1 MAAGI
6 VLSDRQR
13 LDWLRL
19 IRSEGIGPRSF
30 RSLMNRFGGAG
41 PVLEALPDLARQA
54 GRAIR
59 ICPESE
65 AEREMAGLIRLG
77 GRFVALGEADYP
89 RPLQAIDSAPPLFA
103 LMGDAAVLCRP
114 AVAMVGS
121 RNASAAG
128 LTLTRRL
135 AREIGEAGFAVVSG
149 LARGIDTA
157 AHEAS
162 LATGTVA
169 VLAGGL
175 DRIYP
180 SQNSG
185 LAERIAAGGALVSEM
200 PLGWEPRGRDFP
212 RRNRIVS
219 GLALGTVVVEAARRS
234 GSLIT
239 ARFANEQGRQVFAV
253 PGSPLDPRAEGG
265 NHLIREGATLCA
277 AAAHVVEALQPM
289 VGRPADLFDQPRAMQ
304 EDIVAGAGVSL
315 WDELDLPDVARP
327 PFAEADRAEPDSYVR
342 LSLGPM
348 AAVPTGEGDIGP
360 HLLGLLSPTPI
371 ALDDLVRA
379 SGHSAREVGRVLVE
393 LELAGAV
400 LRHPGGG
407 LSRPGV

>member
-19 IRSEGIGPRSF
+19 IRSDGIGPRSF
-30 RSLMNRFGGAG
+30 RSLTNRFGGAG
-41 PVLEALPDLARQA
+41 PALEALPDLARQA
-54 GRAIR
+54 GRDIR
-59 ICPESE
+59 ICPPAE

-77 GRFVALGEADYP
+77 GRFIALGEADYP
-89 RPLQAIDSAPPLFA
+89 RPLQAIDSAPPLLA
-103 LMGDAAVLCRP
+103 LMGSATLLCQP

-135 AREIGEAGFAVVSG
+135 AREIGEAGFTIVSG

-162 LATGTVA
+162 RPTGTVA

-180 SQNSG
+180 QQNRA
-185 LAERIAAGGALVSEM
+185 LAERIAAEGALVSEM

-219 GLALGTVVVEAARRS
+219 GLALGTLVVEAARRS

-277 AAAHVVEALQPM
+277 AAEHVVEALQPM
-289 VGRPADLFDQPRAMQ
+289 VGRPSDLFHAS
-304 EDIVAGAGVSL
+304 GALREEGTQDSGDSL
-315 WDELDLPDVARP
+315 WEELDLPDVARP
-327 PFAEADRAEPDSYVR
+327 PLAEAERPEPDGFGPSSFS
-342 LSLGPM
+342 SL
-348 AAVPTGEGDIGP
+348 AAGSVGEGDIGP

-379 SGHSAREVGRVLVE
+379 SGHSAREVGRVLLE

-407 LSRPGV
+407 LSRASL

>member
-19 IRSEGIGPRSF
+19 IRSDGIGPRSF

-41 PVLEALPDLARQA
+41 PALEALPDLARQA
-54 GRAIR
+54 GRDIR
-59 ICPESE
+59 ICPPAE
-65 AEREMAGLIRLG
+65 AEREMAALARLG
-77 GRFVALGEADYP
+77 GRFIALGEVDYP
-89 RPLQAIDSAPPLFA
+89 RPLQAIDSAPPLLA
-103 LMGDAAVLCRP
+103 LWGDASILCRP
-114 AVAMVGS
+114 AVALVGS

-135 AREIGEAGFAVVSG
+135 AREIGEAGFAIVSG

-180 SQNSG
+180 QQNSG

-239 ARFANEQGRQVFAV
+239 ARFANEQGRFVFAV

-277 AAAHVVEALQPM
+277 AAAHVIEALQPM
-289 VGRPADLFDQPRAMQ
+289 VARPGDLFDQPRAMR
-304 EDIVAGAGVSL
+304 EETEGRAGEAL
-315 WDELDLPDVARP
+315 WDELDLPDIERP
-327 PFAEADRAEPDSYVR
+327 PLADATGYAPRDLAPS
-342 LSLGPM
+342 GPAL
-348 AAVPTGEGDIGP
+348 AADGDLGP

-379 SGHSAREVGRVLVE
+379 SGHSARAVGQALIE
-393 LELAGAV
+393 LELAGSV

-407 LSRPGV
+407 LSRANP